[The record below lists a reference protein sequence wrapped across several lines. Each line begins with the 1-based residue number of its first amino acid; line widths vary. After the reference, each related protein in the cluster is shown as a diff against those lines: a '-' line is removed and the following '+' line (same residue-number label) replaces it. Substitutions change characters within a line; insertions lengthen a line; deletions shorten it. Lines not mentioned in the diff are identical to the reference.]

1 MKSILPALVCA
12 SALVAAPVLAADGD
26 SVTGAARTIDADI
39 IMVDNQRV
47 ILWGV
52 DAPERDQICTVGSQ
66 KWACWDGAKQ
76 TLEQILAR
84 GETTCTL
91 QGAADPFGRRH
102 GTCTINGEDIAAL
115 YVATGM
121 ARAYVDQTED
131 YLAAEEE
138 AKAAGLGVWQEGAKV
153 DDPWKWRKRNPG
165 GFR

>member
-1 MKSILPALVCA
+1 MRSILLALVCA
-12 SALVAAPVLAADGD
+12 SALASAPVLAADGD
-26 SVTGAARTIDADI
+26 TVTGAAQSVDADI
-39 IMVDNQRV
+39 IMVNKQRV

-52 DAPERDQICTVGSQ
+52 DAPERDQICTVGDQ

-76 TLEQILAR
+76 VLDQILAR
-84 GETTCTL
+84 GEATCTL

-102 GTCTINGEDIAAL
+102 GTCTIAGEDIGAL

-121 ARAYVDQTED
+121 ARAYVDQAD
-131 YLAAEEE
+131 VYLPQEEE